1 MYPLAPHRPR
11 QHVPHRLRCL
21 SLCCAGD
28 MGVGVQGE
36 TRGEVAQHPRHRFHV
51 HPVLQCQGGK
61 GVAQIVE
68 PHLGQSCPF
77 QHPMEHMQ
85 HTVRG
90 DRPAIGGRKHPGAI
104 AH

>member
-1 MYPLAPHRPR
+1 
-11 QHVPHRLRCL
+11 
-21 SLCCAGD
+21 
-28 MGVGVQGE
+28 MGVGVQGKPC
-36 TRGEVAQHPRHRFHV
+36 GEVSQHSGHRFHV
-51 HPVLQCQGGK
+51 HPILQRQGGK

-68 PHLGQSCPF
+68 PHLGQPCPL

-90 DRPAIGGRKHPGAI
+90 DWPAIGGREYPGTI